1 MAKGIAISIAAETK
15 PFLQGVQKGIIEPLE
30 DAADILQELG
40 QDGGRD
46 FDKLEKSM
54 RDAQEETDDTR
65 KAFEDLQREIRETG
79 KKSRSDFAK
88 PVKESTDKVSEN
100 LREVGS
106 EAKANAA
113 EMFSSFDGSFESIA
127 DAAQG
132 TLGGLVGGLGGIG
145 GVAVAAAG
153 AAGLGLIAAELTKQK
168 DLADE
173 LKEGL
178 TSAYQ
183 EAAAEGR
190 DYLTEAQIIAQANDI
205 IFNPDLFKKQ
215 AQNARVLGLDVATVI
230 RAQAGDVDALAVV
243 SAVATAAEEKR
254 LEVIASYDGSPA
266 QKAQLIQLGLVEDVG
281 QQYGEVG
288 KQIEKN
294 RDLARVAA
302 EVTNGIEGSARDQ
315 IARTRKA
322 DEDRWNALGV
332 KYSEAAAR
340 PSVEV
345 RFEPT
350 LPSDE
355 IIRQRLQAAARRQ
368 SIQIPFSAVTR
379 NGTVVF

>member
-54 RDAQEETDDTR
+54 RDAQDETDDTR
-65 KAFEDLQREIRETG
+65 KAFADLQKEIAETG

-88 PVKESTDKVSEN
+88 PVKESTEEVSET

-168 DLADE
+168 ELADE

-178 TSAYQ
+178 VAAYR
-183 EAAAEGR
+183 EAAEEGR
-190 DYLTEAQIIAQANDI
+190 TFLTQAQIIAAATEI
-205 IFNPDLFKKQ
+205 TFNP
-215 AQNARVLGLDVATVI
+215 ARREAAAKTAKTLGLDVALVI
-230 RAQAGDVDALAVV
+230 RAQAGEIEALGVV
-243 SAVATAAEEKR
+243 TETAARKEEERLEATRSRSTQTDLFLAAEEFALQKIIKEYEGIQKQVKDNQDTAR
-254 LEVIASYDGSPA
+254 LSIDITA
-266 QKAQLIQLGLVEDVG
+266 
-281 QQYGEVG
+281 
-288 KQIEKN
+288 
-294 RDLARVAA
+294 
-302 EVTNGIEGSARDQ
+302 GIESSARDQ
-315 IARTRKA
+315 IGRTRKA
-322 DEDRWNALGV
+322 DEDRWNALGR
-332 KYSEAAAR
+332 KYDEAFARESIKVNVEPVFPTDVQVSARVAALSNR
-340 PSVEV
+340 H
-345 RFEPT
+345 
-350 LPSDE
+350 
-355 IIRQRLQAAARRQ
+355 RLRV
-368 SIQIPFSAVTR
+368 PVDLVTR
-379 NGTVVF
+379 SGRLLPE

>member
-54 RDAQEETDDTR
+54 RDAQDETDDTR
-65 KAFEDLQREIRETG
+65 KAFADLQKEIAETG

-88 PVKESTDKVSEN
+88 PVKESTEEVSET

-168 DLADE
+168 ELAEE

-178 TSAYQ
+178 VAAYR
-183 EAAAEGR
+183 EAAEEGR
-190 DYLTEAQIIAQANDI
+190 TFLTQAQIIALATEITFD
-205 IFNPDLFKKQ
+205 P
-215 AQNARVLGLDVATVI
+215 ARREAAAKTAKTLGLDLALVI
-230 RAQAGDVDALAVV
+230 RAQAGEMEALGVV
-243 SAVATAAEEKR
+243 TETAARKEEERLEATKGRSTETDLFLAAEEFA
-254 LEVIASYDGSPA
+254 L
-266 QKAQLIQLGLVEDVG
+266 
-281 QQYGEVG
+281 QQIIKEYEG
-288 KQIEKN
+288 IEKQVKDN
-294 RDLARVAA
+294 QDTARLSIDITA
-302 EVTNGIEGSARDQ
+302 GIEGSARDQ

-340 PSVEV
+340 ESIKVNVEPV
-345 RFEPT
+345 FPT
-350 LPSDE
+350 DVQVSARVAALSN
-355 IIRQRLQAAARRQ
+355 RHRLRV
-368 SIQIPFSAVTR
+368 PVDLVTR
-379 NGTVVF
+379 SGRLLPE

>member
-30 DAADILQELG
+30 DAADILQDLG

-54 RDAQEETDDTR
+54 RDAQDETDDTR
-65 KAFEDLQREIRETG
+65 KAFADLQKEIAETG
-79 KKSRSDFAK
+79 KKSRTDFAK

-132 TLGGLVGGLGGIG
+132 TLGGLVGSLGGIG
-145 GVAVAAAG
+145 GMAVAAAG

-190 DYLTEAQIIAQANDI
+190 DYLTEAQIIARANEI

-215 AQNARVLGLDVATVI
+215 AENAKTLGVDVATVI
-230 RAQAGDVDALAVV
+230 RAQAGDVEALAVI
-243 SAVATAAEEKR
+243 SAIALQAEEDRLAATAGYQSTGAEAA
-254 LEVIASYDGSPA
+254 LITQA
-266 QKAQLIQLGLVEDVG
+266 QDIENVAKEYAGVAGQMKENAELG
-281 QQYGEVG
+281 
-288 KQIEKN
+288 
-294 RDLARVAA
+294 RVAIQ
-302 EVTNGIEGSARDQ
+302 VTEDIETAARDQ
-315 IARTRKA
+315 IARTRKT

>member
-30 DAADILQELG
+30 DAADILQDLG

-54 RDAQEETDDTR
+54 RDAQDETDDTKR
-65 KAFEDLQREIRETG
+65 AFADLQREIAETG
-79 KKSRSDFAK
+79 KKSRTDFAN
-88 PVKESTDKVSEN
+88 PVKKSTHEVNEN
-100 LREVGS
+100 LDEVGR

-132 TLGGLVGGLGGIG
+132 TLGGLTAGLSGIG
-145 GVAVAAAG
+145 PMAAVAAG
-153 AAGLGLIAAELTKQK
+153 AAGIGLISAAVIGQIEAAE
-168 DLADE
+168 E
-173 LKEGL
+173 LKTAL
-178 TSAYQ
+178 TDAY
-183 EAAAEGR
+183 R
-190 DYLTEAQIIAQANDI
+190 
-205 IFNPDLFKKQ
+205 
-215 AQNARVLGLDVATVI
+215 
-230 RAQAGDVDALAVV
+230 
-243 SAVATAAEEKR
+243 TAAEEGR
-254 LEVIASYDGSPA
+254 SFLDEA
-266 QKAQLIQLGLVEDVG
+266 QI
-281 QQYGEVG
+281 
-288 KQIEKN
+288 
-294 RDLARVAA
+294 LAVALDITSDTDKRVAA
-302 EVTNGIEGSARDQ
+302 MKEAAAIGVDSTTFIRALAGDADALAFASA
-315 IARTRKA
+315 AA
-322 DEDRWNALGV
+322 DEKLKEVRDSQGANNSTLATAIAKTEDYAGTARKLADLAKQHGLNKDGAEAYIDFVDDSNQRERAQIGRTLDAEAARFDGLAA
-332 KYSEAAAR
+332 KYDEAAAR

-368 SIQIPFSAVTR
+368 SIQIPLSAVTR